1 MIGTVTS
8 KRLGKKL
15 IADLQ
20 QELKDQ
26 GHYLTGALEKSMQS
40 FQTENGVKVDSE
52 VIALDYLQK
61 LDEGVPGY
69 QIDESDIA
77 GLTRYATLRFGKT
90 GKAAIKA
97 AIAIARKHRKE
108 GMPTKNSYQFSKNGE
123 RLDAIPL
130 SYDEKENNA
139 LIEQSLSDEIDD
151 LIDKTFTETIF

>member
-1 MIGTVTS
+1 MIGTVTA
-8 KRLGKKL
+8 KILGKKL

-20 QELKDQ
+20 QELRDQ
-26 GHYLTGALEKSMQS
+26 GHYLTGTLERSMQS

-69 QIDESDIA
+69 QIDESDIT

-108 GMPTKNSYQFSKNGE
+108 GMPTRNSYQFSKNGE
-123 RLDAIPL
+123 RLDSIEL
-130 SYDEKENNA
+130 SYETKENDQ
-139 LIEQSLSDEIDD
+139 LIEQGISGEIEDY
-151 LIDKTFTETIF
+151 IDKTFTETLF